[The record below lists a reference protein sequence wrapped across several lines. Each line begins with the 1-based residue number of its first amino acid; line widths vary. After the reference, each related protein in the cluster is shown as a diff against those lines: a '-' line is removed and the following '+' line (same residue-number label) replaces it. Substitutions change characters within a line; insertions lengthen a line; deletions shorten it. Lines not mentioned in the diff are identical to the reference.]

1 MPEIPAPKIPDGYRR
16 LDKSE
21 RHAASGAHRVGPA
34 NPAETLTVSIRVRRR
49 PDAPPLPDPAV
60 LAATPLGQ
68 RQYLSREDFAARY
81 GADPKDLALV
91 ADFARSHGLKVVETS
106 IPRRMVVASGTVAQ
120 MNSAFGVDLG
130 TYQSPTQTYRGREGY
145 LSVPS
150 NLADIVEGVFGLD
163 NRQMAR
169 PLIAHAK
176 VPAAAGGAQ
185 ATVTL
190 TPPVVAGLYGFPASP
205 KASGQTIGILEFGG
219 GYLTTDIEAFFSNLN
234 LTAPTIVSVSVDGA
248 TNSPGTSGSDEV
260 TMDIDVAGSVAQGAR
275 LAVYFAP
282 WSEQGWVDSVTTAI
296 HDATNKPSVLSIS
309 WGWPEFE
316 TISGLTWSNAAI
328 NAVSQTF
335 QDAATLGVTI
345 FVASGDSGSGCGVA
359 DGKAHVLYP
368 ASDPGVTSCG
378 GTTISNVSGSS
389 FTQSTW
395 TSTGGGISDFFPLPY
410 WQNFA
415 NIPASVNDGHKGRG
429 IPDVAGNADPNS
441 GYQVVLDGVSGIG
454 FGGTSAVAPM
464 YAGLVALIEAALG
477 PPLGYLN
484 PNIYAFSGPYVY
496 VDVNDGASNASGG
509 ALGYA
514 SGPGWDACTG
524 FGSIVGNAMEAALT
538 GVGLPPAMAVF
549 NGSLY
554 LVYKSV
560 EFDDR
565 IFSTSFNGTAWTP
578 PQQVSTVGTSSG
590 VSLAVFNGK
599 LYMAWK
605 GMQADQAIYWSVF
618 DGVSWAAQ
626 QQTPGFGTST
636 GPSLAVFNNALY
648 MAWKGIQSDQRVFW
662 SSFNG
667 VWANQQ
673 AVPGIG
679 TSVGPSLA
687 VFNGRL
693 YTAWKGEF
701 GDERL
706 FYSYFD
712 GTSWTSQQLIPG
724 TSSEGASLA
733 VFDNALYAAWKGVV
747 GNQNISWSRFNGSV
761 WAPQQSVLDGDTSVG
776 PSIAAFNSL
785 LYMVWKG
792 PSGDQQ
798 IIYSSFNGTAW
809 AAQKL
814 APGIGTSPDLVKK
827 KNVGA

>member
-1 MPEIPAPKIPDGYRR
+1 MPEIPAGYHR
-16 LDKSE
+16 LEKSE
-21 RHAASGAHRVGPA
+21 RHSAPGARRLGPA
-34 NPAETLTVSIRVRRR
+34 DPAEILTVSIRVRRR
-49 PDAPPLPDPAV
+49 PDAAPMPDPAV
-60 LAATPLGQ
+60 LAATPIGQ
-68 RQYLSREDFAARY
+68 RQYLSREEFAQRY
-81 GADPKDLALV
+81 GADPKDLAQV
-91 ADFARSHGLKVVETS
+91 ADFARSHGLKVAETS

-150 NLADIVEGVFGLD
+150 NLANIVEGVFGLD

-169 PLIAHAK
+169 PLIAKA
-176 VPAAAGGAQ
+176 PAAAGGPQ

-190 TPPVVAGLYGFPASP
+190 TPPIVAGLYGFPNSP
-205 KASGQTIGILEFGG
+205 NAAGQTIGLLEFGG
-219 GYLTTDIEAFFSNLN
+219 GYLTSDIAAYFSNLK

-248 TNSPGTSGSDEV
+248 TNSPGSSGSDEV
-260 TMDIDVAGSVAQGAR
+260 TLDIDVAGSVAQGAR

-282 WSEQGWVDSVTTAI
+282 WTEQGWVDIVTTAI

-316 TISGLTWSNAAI
+316 TISGLTWSNAVI
-328 NAVSQTF
+328 SAVSETF
-335 QDAATLGVTI
+335 QDAATLGVSI

-368 ASDPGVTSCG
+368 ASDPGVTACG
-378 GTTISNVSGSS
+378 GTSISNVSGSS

-395 TSTGGGISDFFPLPY
+395 TPTGGGISDFFPLPY

-415 NIPASVNDGHKGRG
+415 NIPVSVNDGHKGRG

-441 GYQVVLDGVSGIG
+441 GYLVVLDGVTGIG

-464 YAGLVALIEAALG
+464 YAGLVALLEAALG
-477 PPLGYLN
+477 EPLGYLN

-509 ALGYA
+509 APGYT
-514 SGPGWDACTG
+514 SGPGWNACTG
-524 FGSIVGNAMEAALT
+524 FGSIVGDAMEEALT
-538 GVGLPPAMAVF
+538 GVGLPPAIAEF
-549 NGSLY
+549 NGSLC
-554 LVYKSV
+554 LAYKSV
-560 EFDDR
+560 EFDER
-565 IFSTSFNGTAWTP
+565 IFSASFNGTAWTP
-578 PQQVSTVGTSSG
+578 PQQVSSVGTSSG

-618 DGVSWAAQ
+618 DGTSWAAQ

-648 MAWKGIQSDQRVFW
+648 MAWKGIQGDQRVFW

-693 YTAWKGEF
+693 YMAWKGEF
-701 GDERL
+701 GDQRL
-706 FYSYFD
+706 FYSNFD

-724 TSSEGASLA
+724 TSSEGVSLA
-733 VFDNALYAAWKGVV
+733 VFTNALYAAWKGVV
-747 GNQNISWSRFNGSV
+747 GVQNISWSSFNGSV
-761 WAPQQSVLDGDTSVG
+761 WVPAGSLAGSGSSVG
-776 PSIAAFNSL
+776 PSIAVFNSR

-792 PSGDQQ
+792 PSGDER
-798 IIYSSFNGTAW
+798 IFYSSFNGTAW
-809 AAQKL
+809 APQQVV
-814 APGIGTSPDLVKK
+814 PGVGTSPDLVKK
-827 KNVGA
+827 KNVGGV